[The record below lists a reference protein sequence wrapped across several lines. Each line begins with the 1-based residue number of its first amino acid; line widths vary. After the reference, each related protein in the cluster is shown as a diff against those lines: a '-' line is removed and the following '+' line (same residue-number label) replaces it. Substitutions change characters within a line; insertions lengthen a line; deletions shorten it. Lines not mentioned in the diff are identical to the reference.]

1 MEWYRIDATP
11 DSLALPLY
19 LERISAGFPS
29 PAQDYLDGAID
40 LVSQLVPHP
49 SATYVL
55 RVTGDSMR
63 DAAIVEGA
71 LLLVDFSLQPKHG
84 DIVVARVEDGFT
96 VKRLHMWPRPRLW
109 AENPAYAP
117 IPLHEGADIEVIG
130 VVTTVI
136 QALHPHVRPR

>member
-1 MEWYRIDATP
+1 MDWYKIDASA
-11 DSLALPLY
+11 SLDLPFY

-40 LVSQLVPHP
+40 LVRQLVPHP

-63 DAAIVEGA
+63 DAAIVEGS
-71 LLLVDFSLQPKHG
+71 LLLVDFSLQPRHG
-84 DIVVARVEDGFT
+84 DIGVARRDGGCT
-96 VKRLHMWPRPRLW
+96 VKRLQLWPRPRLW
-109 AENPAYAP
+109 PENPAYAP
-117 IPLHEGADIEVIG
+117 IPLHEHANVEVIG

-136 QALHPHVRPR
+136 QTLQNPVQAR